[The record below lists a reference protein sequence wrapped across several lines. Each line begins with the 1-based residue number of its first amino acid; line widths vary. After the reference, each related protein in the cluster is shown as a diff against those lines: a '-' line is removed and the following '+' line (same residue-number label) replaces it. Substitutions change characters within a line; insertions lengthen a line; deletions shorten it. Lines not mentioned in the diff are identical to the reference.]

1 MPVTLRDPQDLD
13 LRAYRRIAW
22 DGEGVEL
29 DPGALE
35 RIAERRAAFDAFV
48 AANEG
53 ERLYGVTT
61 AHHRGASTLLSPA
74 ARVAY
79 ARRVPP
85 VPATFGPSL
94 PERLVRGIV
103 AARVA
108 GFIGGGSAVRPELAL
123 AVAAMLDGPMPHVP
137 ARGHGDPGEIIA
149 LGATFAHLE
158 DVVALEAKEGMALV
172 NGAPCAAAAL
182 ADAALG
188 ARGRLVAAGGG
199 IRPRARGRA
208 RAACAPRSRARR
220 DLARPAR
227 GRVAAEPADA
237 ARGWRD
243 RASIP
248 SGRGRLPRCAPTPR
262 LVSTCPPAGRGVR
275 RDLAV
280 RSRGQP
286 DVRAGRCGCACAP
299 ALERGVPRPARCAR
313 VECAGRV
320 VRGPGE
326 PGRGP
331 GDPAGRGSGWARGGR
346 GRAVRDAAL
355 DDGARLGRG
364 GARRGSADADL
375 ARRQRPERHVVAG
388 AAGLASRGGCRDLP
402 AGGAGVSRDPRV
414 AHDLTRRDGARPRG
428 CSIGSTRSIAAFPIG
443 SQPRDWS
450 AGLELVAHAIERQVR
465 ESR

>member
-1 MPVTLRDPQDLD
+1 MPVTLRDSQDLD

-35 RIAERRAAFDAFV
+35 RIAEQRAAFEVFV

-61 AHHRGASTLLSPA
+61 AHHRGASTLLSPS

-123 AVAAMLDGPMPHVP
+123 AVAAMLAGPMPRVP

-188 ARGRLVAAGGG
+188 ARGRLAVLEEAFALALEAVRAPHAHLDPVLDASWRDPHETAALRSLRTLLEDGAAERRSHQVAVAFRDAPRLLGWFRRVLQQAEECAAISLSAPGDNPTFAPDDADASARLLSNAGYHDPRAAPALNALAASFADLASLAAVQATRLAEDPDGLAAGEDVPYVTLLSMTALGW
-199 IRPRARGRA
+199 AEEA
-208 RAACAPRSRARR
+208 
-220 DLARPAR
+220 
-227 GRVAAEPADA
+227 RVAAAPTLISLGGSAPSDTSSPALLA
-237 ARGWRD
+237 WRLAED
-243 RASIP
+243 VATCLHAVLACLDVLTSHTIHA
-248 SGRGRLPRCAPTPR
+248 SGRRPPPR
-262 LVSTCPPAGRGVR
+262 L
-275 RDLAV
+275 
-280 RSRGQP
+280 
-286 DVRAGRCGCACAP
+286 
-299 ALERGVPRPARCAR
+299 
-313 VECAGRV
+313 
-320 VRGPGE
+320 
-326 PGRGP
+326 
-331 GDPAGRGSGWARGGR
+331 
-346 GRAVRDAAL
+346 
-355 DDGARLGRG
+355 
-364 GARRGSADADL
+364 
-375 ARRQRPERHVVAG
+375 RHRFDEV
-388 AAGLASRGGCRDLP
+388 
-402 AGGAGVSRDPRV
+402 
-414 AHDLTRRDGARPRG
+414 
-428 CSIGSTRSIAAFPIG
+428 IAAFPIG
-443 SQPRDWS
+443 SQPRDWG
-450 AGLELVAHAIERQVR
+450 AGLELVARAIERQVR

>member
-29 DPGALE
+29 DPHALE

-74 ARVAY
+74 ARIAY
-79 ARRVPP
+79 ARRVPA

-103 AARVA
+103 AARLS
-108 GFIGGGSAVRPELAL
+108 GFVGGGSAVRPELAL
-123 AVAAMLDGPMPHVP
+123 AVAAMLAEPMPPVP

-188 ARGRLVAAGGG
+188 ARGRLAVLEEAFALALEAVRAPHAHLDPALDGGWRDPHEAASLGSL
-199 IRPRARGRA
+199 RALLEDG
-208 RAACAPRSRARR
+208 
-220 DLARPAR
+220 
-227 GRVAAEPADA
+227 
-237 ARGWRD
+237 RD

-248 SGRGRLPRCAPTPR
+248 SGRRGVPRRAPTPR
-262 LVSTCPPAGRGVR
+262 LVPPCPSAGRGVR
-275 RDLAV
+275 CHLAL
-280 RSRGQP
+280 RARGQS
-286 DVRAGRCGCACAP
+286 DVRAGRMAC
-299 ALERGVPRPARCAR
+299 RPRACSRT
-313 VECAGRV
+313 
-320 VRGPGE
+320 PGTTT
-326 PGRGP
+326 R
-331 GDPAGRGSGWARGGR
+331 
-346 GRAVRDAAL
+346 
-355 DDGARLGRG
+355 
-364 GARRGSADADL
+364 ARR
-375 ARRQRPERHVVAG
+375 
-388 AAGLASRGGCRDLP
+388 
-402 AGGAGVSRDPRV
+402 PR
-414 AHDLTRRDGARPRG
+414 
-428 CSIGSTRSIAAFPIG
+428 
-443 SQPRDWS
+443 
-450 AGLELVAHAIERQVR
+450 
-465 ESR
+465 

>member
-74 ARVAY
+74 ARIAY
-79 ARRVPP
+79 ARRVPA

-103 AARVA
+103 AARLS

-123 AVAAMLDGPMPHVP
+123 AVAAMLAGPMPRVP

-188 ARGRLVAAGGG
+188 ARGRLAVLEKAVALALEAARAPHAHLDPALDGGWRDPHEAASLGRLRALLEDGADQSVDPIRWRWRFETRPASSAGSAVSFSRPRSALRSRSPRPGT
-199 IRPRARGRA
+199 IRRSRRRMPRRPRACSRTRGTTT
-208 RAACAPRSRARR
+208 RARR
-220 DLARPAR
+220 
-227 GRVAAEPADA
+227 
-237 ARGWRD
+237 
-243 RASIP
+243 
-248 SGRGRLPRCAPTPR
+248 PR
-262 LVSTCPPAGRGVR
+262 
-275 RDLAV
+275 
-280 RSRGQP
+280 
-286 DVRAGRCGCACAP
+286 
-299 ALERGVPRPARCAR
+299 
-313 VECAGRV
+313 
-320 VRGPGE
+320 
-326 PGRGP
+326 
-331 GDPAGRGSGWARGGR
+331 
-346 GRAVRDAAL
+346 
-355 DDGARLGRG
+355 
-364 GARRGSADADL
+364 
-375 ARRQRPERHVVAG
+375 
-388 AAGLASRGGCRDLP
+388 
-402 AGGAGVSRDPRV
+402 
-414 AHDLTRRDGARPRG
+414 
-428 CSIGSTRSIAAFPIG
+428 
-443 SQPRDWS
+443 
-450 AGLELVAHAIERQVR
+450 
-465 ESR
+465 